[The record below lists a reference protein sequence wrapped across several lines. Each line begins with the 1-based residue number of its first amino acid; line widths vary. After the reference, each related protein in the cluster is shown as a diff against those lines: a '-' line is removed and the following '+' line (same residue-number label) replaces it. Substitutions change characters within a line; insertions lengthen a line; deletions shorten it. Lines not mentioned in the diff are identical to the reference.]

1 MSGFSPGHAVE
12 KTYDMVTFRV
22 DGGAYGIHILNIQE
36 INKLL
41 DLTPA
46 PGAPPYVRGILN
58 LRGQIVTIID
68 LGLKLGLSDPIHLNM
83 QTRNIIVR
91 SGGESIGLLV
101 ERIGDVVRVASDE
114 VDAPPANMNG
124 LHGKFFDGVVKTVD
138 ELIGILNVEKILE

>member
-1 MSGFSPGHAVE
+1 MGGDEQGRRTVDRPAAPLLLWGDYRTVAAP
-12 KTYDMVTFRV
+12 
-22 DGGAYGIHILNIQE
+22 DGGEAWL
-36 INKLL
+36 
-41 DLTPA
+41 A